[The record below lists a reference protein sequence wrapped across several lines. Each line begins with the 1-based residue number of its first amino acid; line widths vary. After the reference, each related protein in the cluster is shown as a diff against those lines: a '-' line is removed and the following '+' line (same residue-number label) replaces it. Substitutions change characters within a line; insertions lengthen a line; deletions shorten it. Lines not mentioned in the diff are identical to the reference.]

1 MQDSLHIPRRRGPR
15 ESAATSKEANA
26 DKSNSNGECSS
37 TNSKSKSDYSIAS
50 LVSRKRRRIERQETQ
65 NELNDL
71 FQKLNAENIDG
82 MLDGVTEPEPE
93 KKQEDLGAE
102 DNDLLASDSSDEDED
117 DVTKL
122 ADMASR
128 FLDEDQSTRLKEV
141 LTDPKRKLGRRCE
154 YQFFSRRCRL
164 PNPLLIDDGLLGTI
178 DPSVRK
184 CEEYVYKLS
193 QSSTGRSVLL
203 GTGGIYH
210 WFRRGWKCP
219 NYVYQWIF
227 KLVAFE
233 QNIMTAKN
241 AYDTIISLWSN
252 LGGEPVPFQEIIS
265 DRRNQNRNI
274 TVATFAYVLNG
285 YGALKDELGWGKLSK
300 YFDLQKSG
308 TASETATLMS
318 KDEDEE
324 LVQEQ
329 RIPLT
334 QFGWVLQLFGHSI
347 RSWPSAYTSEE
358 LKYVLRLL
366 FQISLDRVGSLVLKE
381 IQDAIESCL
390 YVMEKKTWEEQVRL
404 AASAICV
411 QFSVLHLQLE
421 LLKALK
427 PTYERCIYLRRM
439 IAFVSLEKAME
450 RNDSSTNA
458 ETDVPDIVL
467 ENTKSGRDILSRLL
481 TILTRRDG
489 IFQSRDV
496 DFEELMQMTH
506 LLDAAIASNENEL
519 LREKSEVREYLYKI
533 LVVGDL
539 GTGKTSIIRRYVH
552 NIFSSNYK
560 STIGVDFALKVIQWS
575 PEIIVR
581 LQLWDI
587 AGQERFGNMTRV
599 YYKEALGAFVVYDV
613 TRTQTFEGVT
623 KWKEDIDAKVSLPGA
638 WGGGHIPVVLL
649 ANKSDLIAEG
659 HGQPVN
665 VSEMNRFC
673 EDNGFVKWFE
683 TSAKDNTN
691 IDEAARDLITA
702 ILNIEEEH
710 GGAEG
715 VNDEDDSERVRLDEQ
730 RHQGGGGCC

>member
-128 FLDEDQSTRLKEV
+128 FLDEDQSTRLKEIQKENWEGGV
-141 LTDPKRKLGRRCE
+141 SIS
-154 YQFFSRRCRL
+154 FSA
-164 PNPLLIDDGLLGTI
+164 DVAGMDGSNNKWISTAA
-178 DPSVRK
+178 
-184 CEEYVYKLS
+184 
-193 QSSTGRSVLL
+193 STGRSVLL

-715 VNDEDDSERVRLDEQ
+715 VNDEDDSERNYIIYKSDRALPTLQ
-730 RHQGGGGCC
+730 NSKA

>member
-128 FLDEDQSTRLKEV
+128 FLDEDQSTRLKE
-141 LTDPKRKLGRRCE
+141 
-154 YQFFSRRCRL
+154 
-164 PNPLLIDDGLLGTI
+164 
-178 DPSVRK
+178 
-184 CEEYVYKLS
+184 
-193 QSSTGRSVLL
+193 
-203 GTGGIYH
+203 
-210 WFRRGWKCP
+210 
-219 NYVYQWIF
+219 
-227 KLVAFE
+227 
-233 QNIMTAKN
+233 
-241 AYDTIISLWSN
+241 
-252 LGGEPVPFQEIIS
+252 GGEPVPFQEIIS

-519 LREKSEVREYLYKI
+519 LREK
-533 LVVGDL
+533 
-539 GTGKTSIIRRYVH
+539 
-552 NIFSSNYK
+552 
-560 STIGVDFALKVIQWS
+560 IGVDFALKVIQWS